1 MIEKTEFFSQVN
13 HHVPSLWSWT
23 VTQMLKCKNVEGE
36 IPFPYFRWEWCL
48 INLIFRP
55 VEFQVLLFHYSKI
68 NCQGNEYCHTF
79 QQNSFTRICKTSWFR
94 KSKKKIKKIISII
107 RNVCKKTLIN
117 SKFWQPSYVTII
129 RYIVSVIIIIDRLN
143 FVSHIQVL
151 PINII
156 VSWMMIVILHKN
168 IVYYIIRVINNTVE
182 KI

>member
-1 MIEKTEFFSQVN
+1 M
-13 HHVPSLWSWT
+13 
-23 VTQMLKCKNVEGE
+23 
-36 IPFPYFRWEWCL
+36 
-48 INLIFRP
+48 INLILRP
-55 VEFQVLLFHYSKI
+55 IGFQVLLFHYSKI

-79 QQNSFTRICKTSWFR
+79 QQNSFTRLCKTSWFR
-94 KSKKKIKKIISII
+94 KSKKKKFISII

-117 SKFWQPSYVTII
+117 SKFWQPSYVTITLFPLI
-129 RYIVSVIIIIDRLN
+129 AVPSFRYIVSVIIITDRLY